1 VAQSP
6 SQKSVEQLFR
16 LCHHDVLGC
25 FRAIA
30 ATVCAVAV
38 LGCGKTDGPK
48 SHSDDATGGDGGA
61 GTGVPAGTSG
71 SSGAPQAGGASGGFG
86 NGGRGGAASVAGSD
100 AGGESA
106 CEPTAPPDA
115 PVRRLRRFEY
125 ENSLRELFGEQ
136 SWSATALP
144 VDPYGDATAP
154 PSLALVEAQHLLARD
169 LAFRAT
175 ESEAATSEFIGCDA
189 VADGTEECRDRFI
202 GDFVERAFRR
212 PPTSS
217 ELEQFTSSFDEAANE
232 GFPLGVRAVIQVA
245 LQSPEFLYLPEFG
258 VEAPERGDGWARPT
272 AYEMASRIS
281 YLLWGSP
288 PDAELLD
295 AARDEALRSP
305 EELEAQARRLLA
317 DPRASKAIGNF
328 YVRLLEL
335 DGATFPAVGLEQYPT
350 FTADVA
356 AQLLGETEAF
366 VADVTLVSKGDLR
379 TLLTAPY
386 TFVNE
391 PLAAFYEIA
400 GVSGNEFQR
409 VDVAPGRRGGLLT
422 HASFLAATAQGPFT
436 NPSERGYRITGALL
450 CPKPPRHPVES
461 APPGP
466 LPPNMTTRQRFA
478 QHALEPTCARCHSLV
493 DALGFAFEHYDAA
506 GLYRDT
512 ENGLPIDATGT
523 TDVTGDF
530 DGALELVERLADS
543 ENVRR
548 CFVENWYVRALG
560 HGVTAADACYVSA
573 LDRDFVGAATNLE
586 ELLIALVKND
596 AFLYRPEVAP

>member
-1 VAQSP
+1 M
-6 SQKSVEQLFR
+6 
-16 LCHHDVLGC
+16 
-25 FRAIA
+25 
-30 ATVCAVAV
+30 ATVCAVAL
-38 LGCGKTDGPK
+38 LGCGKTEGPE
-48 SHSDDATGGDGGA
+48 SQGDSAGGTGEGGDG
-61 GTGVPAGTSG
+61 TGGLVGTSG
-71 SSGAPQAGGASGGFG
+71 NSGAPQAGGTSGGFG
-86 NGGRGGAASVAGSD
+86 SAGRGGAVGEAGSD
-100 AGGESA
+100 AGGESG

-144 VDPYGDATAP
+144 VDPYEDATAP
-154 PSLALVEAQHLLARD
+154 PSLALVEAQHQLARD

-175 ESEAATSEFIGCDA
+175 QSESATTEFIGCDA
-189 VADGTEECRDRFI
+189 AGDGTEECRDRFI
-202 GDFVERAFRR
+202 GDFVTRAFRR
-212 PPTSS
+212 PLTSS
-217 ELEQFTSSFDEAANE
+217 ELEQFTSTFDEAANG
-232 GFPLGVRAVIQVA
+232 GFALGVRAVIQVA
-245 LQSPEFLYLPEFG
+245 VQSPEFLYLPEFG

-272 AYEMASRIS
+272 AYEMASRLA

-288 PDAELLD
+288 PDAELLE
-295 AARDEALRSP
+295 AARDEDLRSP

-317 DPRASKAIGNF
+317 DPRASKAVGNF

-366 VADVTLVSKGDLR
+366 VADVTLVSKGDLQ

-391 PLAAFYEIA
+391 PLAAFYGIA

-409 VDVAPGRRGGLLT
+409 VDVAPSRGGGLLT

-436 NPSERGYRITGALL
+436 NPSERGYRVTGAFL
-450 CPKPPRHPVES
+450 CQKPPRHPVE
-461 APPGP
+461 AVPPGP

-478 QHALEPTCARCHSLV
+478 QHASDPACIACHSLV
-493 DALGFAFEHYDAA
+493 DTLGFAFEHYDAA

-512 ENGLPIDATGT
+512 ENGLSIDATGT
-523 TDVTGDF
+523 TDVAGDF
-530 DGALELVERLADS
+530 DGALELAEGLARS
-543 ENVRR
+543 EDVRR

-560 HGVTAADACYVSA
+560 RGVTAADACYVSA
-573 LDRDFVGAATNLE
+573 LDREFVGAATNLE

>member
-1 VAQSP
+1 M
-6 SQKSVEQLFR
+6 
-16 LCHHDVLGC
+16 
-25 FRAIA
+25 
-30 ATVCAVAV
+30 ATVCAVAL
-38 LGCGKTDGPK
+38 LGCGKTEGPE
-48 SHSDDATGGDGGA
+48 SPGDSAGGTGEGGA
-61 GTGVPAGTSG
+61 GTGGFVGTSG
-71 SSGAPQAGGASGGFG
+71 NSGAPQAGGTSGGFG
-86 NGGRGGAASVAGSD
+86 SAGRGGAVGEAGSD
-100 AGGESA
+100 AGGESG

-144 VDPYGDATAP
+144 VDSYYEDATAP
-154 PSLALVEAQHLLARD
+154 PSLALVEAQHQLARD

-175 ESEAATSEFIGCDA
+175 QSESATTEFIGCDA
-189 VADGTEECRDRFI
+189 VGDGTEECRDRFI
-202 GDFVERAFRR
+202 GDFVTRAFRR
-212 PPTSS
+212 PLTSS
-217 ELEQFTSSFDEAANE
+217 ELEQFTSTFDEAANG
-232 GFPLGVRAVIQVA
+232 GFALGVRAVIQVA
-245 LQSPEFLYLPEFG
+245 VQSPEFLYLPEFG
-258 VEAPERGDGWARPT
+258 VGAPERGDGWARPT
-272 AYEMASRIS
+272 AYEMASRLA

-288 PDAELLD
+288 PDAELLE

-317 DPRASKAIGNF
+317 DPRASKAVGNF

-366 VADVTLVSKGDLR
+366 VADVTLVSKGDLQ

-391 PLAAFYEIA
+391 PLAAFYGIA

-409 VDVAPGRRGGLLT
+409 VDVAPSRGGGLLT

-436 NPSERGYRITGALL
+436 NPSERGYRVTGAFL
-450 CPKPPRHPVES
+450 CEKPPRHPVDS
-461 APPGP
+461 VPPGP

-478 QHALEPTCARCHSLV
+478 EHASDPACLACHSLV
-493 DALGFAFEHYDAA
+493 DPLGFAFEHFDAA

-512 ENGLPIDATGT
+512 ENGLSIDATGT
-523 TDVTGDF
+523 TDVAGDF
-530 DGALELVERLADS
+530 DGALELAEGLARS
-543 ENVRR
+543 EDVRR

-560 HGVTAADACYVSA
+560 RGVTAADACYVSA
-573 LDRDFVGAATNLE
+573 LDLEFVGAATNLE

>member
-1 VAQSP
+1 VA
-6 SQKSVEQLFR
+6 L
-16 LCHHDVLGC
+16 
-25 FRAIA
+25 
-30 ATVCAVAV
+30 
-38 LGCGKTDGPK
+38 LGCGKTERLGAGSDGAP
-48 SHSDDATGGDGGA
+48 SGGAGGA
-61 GTGVPAGTSG
+61 GTGKPAGSSG
-71 SSGAPQAGGASGGFG
+71 SSGASQTGGTSGGFG
-86 NGGRGGAASVAGSD
+86 YAGRGGAVGEAGSD
-100 AGGESA
+100 AGGESG
-106 CEPTAPPDA
+106 CEPAAPPDA
-115 PVRRLRRFEY
+115 PVRRLLRFEL

-144 VDPYGDATAP
+144 VDPYEDATAP
-154 PSLALVEAQHLLARD
+154 PSLALVEAQYQLARD

-175 ESEAATSEFIGCDA
+175 QSESATSEFIGCDA
-189 VADGTEECRDRFI
+189 ADDGTEECRDRFI

-212 PPTSS
+212 PLTSS
-217 ELEQFTSSFDEAANE
+217 ELEQFTSTFDEAANA
-232 GFPLGVRAVIQVA
+232 GFPLGVRAVIQIA

-272 AYEMASRIS
+272 AYEMASRLS

-288 PDAELLD
+288 PDAELLE
-295 AARDEALRSP
+295 AARDDALRSP
-305 EELEAQARRLLA
+305 EELEAQARRLLT
-317 DPRASKAIGNF
+317 DPRASKAVGNF

-335 DGATFPAVGLEQYPT
+335 DGTTFPAVGLAQYPT

-366 VADVTLVSKGDLR
+366 VADVTLVSKGDLQ

-400 GVSGNEFQR
+400 DVSGNEFQR
-409 VDVAPGRRGGLLT
+409 IDVAPGRGGLLT

-436 NPSERGYRITGALL
+436 NPSERGYRVTRAFL
-450 CPKPPRHPVES
+450 CQQPPRHPVES
-461 APPGP
+461 VPPGP

-478 QHALEPTCARCHSLV
+478 QHASEPTCARCHSLV

-523 TDVTGDF
+523 TDVAGDF
-530 DGALELVERLADS
+530 DGALELAEGLARS
-543 ENVRR
+543 EDVRR

-560 HGVTAADACYVSA
+560 REVTAADACYVSA
-573 LDRDFVGAATNLE
+573 LDREFVGAATNLQ

>member
-1 VAQSP
+1 
-6 SQKSVEQLFR
+6 
-16 LCHHDVLGC
+16 LGC

-30 ATVCAVAV
+30 ATAFAVALV
-38 LGCGKTDGPK
+38 GCGQTERLGAGSDGEP
-48 SHSDDATGGDGGA
+48 SGGAGEGGA
-61 GTGVPAGTSG
+61 GTGGPGGTSG
-71 SSGAPQAGGASGGFG
+71 RSGAPQAGGTSGFG
-86 NGGRGGAASVAGSD
+86 NAGRGGAVGGAGSD
-100 AGGESA
+100 AGGESG

-115 PVRRLRRFEY
+115 PVRRLGRFEY

-144 VDPYGDATAP
+144 VDPYEDPTAP
-154 PSLALVEAQHLLARD
+154 PSLALVEAQHQLARD

-175 ESEAATSEFIGCDA
+175 QSESATSEFIGCDA
-189 VADGTEECRDRFI
+189 VDEGAEECRDRFI

-212 PPTSS
+212 PLTSS
-217 ELEQFTSSFDEAANE
+217 ELEQFTSTFDEAANG

-258 VEAPERGDGWARPT
+258 VEAPERGDNWARPT
-272 AYEMASRIS
+272 AHEMASRLS

-288 PDAELLD
+288 PDAELLE
-295 AARDEALRSP
+295 AARDDALGSP
-305 EELEAQARRLLA
+305 EAIDAQARRLLA
-317 DPRASKAIGNF
+317 DPRASKAVGNF

-335 DGATFPAVGLEQYPT
+335 DGATFPAAGLAQYPT

-366 VADVTLVSKGDLR
+366 VADVTLTSKGDLQ

-400 GVSGNEFQR
+400 GVSGNEFRR
-409 VDVAPGRRGGLLT
+409 VDVAPGRGGLLT
-422 HASFLAATAQGPFT
+422 HASFLASTAQGPFT
-436 NPSERGYRITGALL
+436 NPSERGYRIAKAFL
-450 CPKPPRHPVES
+450 CERLPPHPVDS
-461 APPGP
+461 VPGP
-466 LPPNMTTRQRFA
+466 LPANTTTRQRFA
-478 QHALEPTCARCHSLV
+478 QHVTDVACAACHV
-493 DALGFAFEHYDAA
+493 YIDPLGFAFEHYDAT

-523 TDVTGDF
+523 LGTTDVAGDF
-530 DGALELVERLADS
+530 DGPLELVERLARS
-543 ENVRR
+543 EDVRR
-548 CFVENWYVRALG
+548 CFVENWYARALG
-560 HGVTAADACYVSA
+560 RGVTPADACYVSA
-573 LDRDFVGAATNLE
+573 LDREFVGVATNLQ